1 MDKKVNIYFG
11 GTNPHDEDLECVC
24 DRCDVKITERYIT
37 EDTWI
42 IEATSEQEAR
52 DISLGIDPIKEE
64 FIKSVDTYVEEVFGD
79 A

>member
-1 MDKKVNIYFG
+1 MSLNKIKTF
-11 GTNPHDEDLECVC
+11 
-24 DRCDVKITERYIT
+24 KITERYIT

-52 DISLGIDPIKEE
+52 DISLGVDPIREE

>member
-1 MDKKVNIYFG
+1 MGRREGKIMDTVDKIKTF
-11 GTNPHDEDLECVC
+11 
-24 DRCDVKITERYIT
+24 KITERYIT

-42 IEATSEQEAR
+42 VEATSEQEAR

-64 FIKSVDTYVEEVFGD
+64 FVKSVDTYVEEVFGD

>member
-1 MDKKVNIYFG
+1 MGSRKDKIMDTVEKIKTF
-11 GTNPHDEDLECVC
+11 
-24 DRCDVKITERYIT
+24 KITERYIT
-37 EDTWI
+37 EDSLI
-42 IEATSEQEAR
+42 VEATSEQEGR

>member
-1 MDKKVNIYFG
+1 MSLNKIKTF
-11 GTNPHDEDLECVC
+11 
-24 DRCDVKITERYIT
+24 KITEQYIT

-42 IEATSEQEAR
+42 VEATSEQEAR
-52 DISLGIDPIKEE
+52 DISLGVDPIKEE

>member
-1 MDKKVNIYFG
+1 MGRREGKIMDTVDKIKTF
-11 GTNPHDEDLECVC
+11 
-24 DRCDVKITERYIT
+24 KITERYIT

-42 IEATSEQEAR
+42 VEATSEQEAR

>member
-1 MDKKVNIYFG
+1 MGSRKDKIMDTVEKIKTF
-11 GTNPHDEDLECVC
+11 
-24 DRCDVKITERYIT
+24 KITERYIT
-37 EDTWI
+37 EDIWI

-52 DISLGIDPIKEE
+52 DISLGVDPIKEE

>member
-1 MDKKVNIYFG
+1 MSLNKIKTF
-11 GTNPHDEDLECVC
+11 
-24 DRCDVKITERYIT
+24 KITERYIT

-42 IEATSEQEAR
+42 VEATSEQEAR
-52 DISLGIDPIKEE
+52 NISLGVDPIKEE

>member
-1 MDKKVNIYFG
+1 VGRREIKIMDTVDKIKTF
-11 GTNPHDEDLECVC
+11 
-24 DRCDVKITERYIT
+24 KITERYIT

-42 IEATSEQEAR
+42 VEATSEQEAR
-52 DISLGIDPIKEE
+52 DISLGVDPIKEE

>member
-1 MDKKVNIYFG
+1 MGRREVKIMDTVDKVKTF
-11 GTNPHDEDLECVC
+11 
-24 DRCDVKITERYIT
+24 KITERYIT

-42 IEATSEQEAR
+42 VEATSEQEAR
-52 DISLGIDPIKEE
+52 DISLGVDPIKEE

>member
-1 MDKKVNIYFG
+1 MGSRKDKIMDTVEKIKTF
-11 GTNPHDEDLECVC
+11 
-24 DRCDVKITERYIT
+24 KITERYIT
-37 EDTWI
+37 EDIWI

-52 DISLGIDPIKEE
+52 DISLGVNPIKEE

>member
-1 MDKKVNIYFG
+1 MGSRKDKIMDTVDKIKTF
-11 GTNPHDEDLECVC
+11 
-24 DRCDVKITERYIT
+24 KITERYIT

-42 IEATSEQEAR
+42 VEATSEQEAR
-52 DISLGIDPIKEE
+52 DISLGVDPVKEE

>member
-1 MDKKVNIYFG
+1 MGRREVKIMDTVDKIKTF
-11 GTNPHDEDLECVC
+11 
-24 DRCDVKITERYIT
+24 KITERYIT

-42 IEATSEQEAR
+42 VEATSEQEAR
-52 DISLGIDPIKEE
+52 NISLGVDPIKEE

>member
-1 MDKKVNIYFG
+1 MGRREVKIMDTVDKIKTF
-11 GTNPHDEDLECVC
+11 
-24 DRCDVKITERYIT
+24 KITERYIT

-42 IEATSEQEAR
+42 VEATSEQEAR

-64 FIKSVDTYVEEVFGD
+64 FVKSVDTYVEEVFGD

>member
-1 MDKKVNIYFG
+1 MGRREGKIMDTVDKIKTF
-11 GTNPHDEDLECVC
+11 
-24 DRCDVKITERYIT
+24 KITERYIT

-42 IEATSEQEAR
+42 VEATSEQEAR
-52 DISLGIDPIKEE
+52 DISLGVDPIKEE

>member
-1 MDKKVNIYFG
+1 MGRREIKIMDTVDKIKTF
-11 GTNPHDEDLECVC
+11 
-24 DRCDVKITERYIT
+24 KITERYIT

-42 IEATSEQEAR
+42 VEATSEQEAR
-52 DISLGIDPIKEE
+52 DISLGVDPIKEE

>member
-1 MDKKVNIYFG
+1 MSLNKIKTF
-11 GTNPHDEDLECVC
+11 
-24 DRCDVKITERYIT
+24 KITERYIT

-42 IEATSEQEAR
+42 VEATSEQEAR
-52 DISLGIDPIKEE
+52 DISLGVDPIKEE

>member
-1 MDKKVNIYFG
+1 MGRREVKIMDTVDKIKTF
-11 GTNPHDEDLECVC
+11 
-24 DRCDVKITERYIT
+24 KITERYIT

-42 IEATSEQEAR
+42 VEATSEQEAR

>member
-1 MDKKVNIYFG
+1 MSLDKIKTF
-11 GTNPHDEDLECVC
+11 
-24 DRCDVKITERYIT
+24 KITERYIT

-42 IEATSEQEAR
+42 VEATSEQEAR
-52 DISLGIDPIKEE
+52 DISLGIDPIKEK

>member
-1 MDKKVNIYFG
+1 MGRREVKIMDTVDKIKTF
-11 GTNPHDEDLECVC
+11 
-24 DRCDVKITERYIT
+24 KITERYIT

-42 IEATSEQEAR
+42 VEATSEQEAR
-52 DISLGIDPIKEE
+52 DISLGVDPIKEE

>member
-1 MDKKVNIYFG
+1 MGRREVKIMDTVDKVKTF
-11 GTNPHDEDLECVC
+11 
-24 DRCDVKITERYIT
+24 KITERYIT

-42 IEATSEQEAR
+42 VEATSEQEAR

-64 FIKSVDTYVEEVFGD
+64 FVKSVDTYVEEVFGD

>member
-1 MDKKVNIYFG
+1 MGRTEGKIMDTVDKVKTF
-11 GTNPHDEDLECVC
+11 
-24 DRCDVKITERYIT
+24 KITERYIT

-42 IEATSEQEAR
+42 VEATSEQEAR

-64 FIKSVDTYVEEVFGD
+64 FVKSVDTHVEEVFGD

>member
-1 MDKKVNIYFG
+1 MGRREVKLMDTVDKIKTF
-11 GTNPHDEDLECVC
+11 
-24 DRCDVKITERYIT
+24 KITERYIT

-42 IEATSEQEAR
+42 VEATSEQEAR